1 VTIVTLSPRDDVKHR
16 ASTAVGWIK
25 SDLCN
30 TAKKKVFT
38 FRRNVSSLKAFY
50 SIQQIY

>member
-16 ASTAVGWIK
+16 ASTAVGRIK

-30 TAKKKVFT
+30 TAKKVFT